1 MKFTVPNSILV
12 LIETR
17 RAHGQSRPHG
27 QGCTVTLDFH
37 VSLDTC
43 DTLGN
48 VFGRVYPGHLVLKL
62 FLKVHLY

>member
-17 RAHGQSRPHG
+17 RAHGQG
-27 QGCTVTLDFH
+27 YTMTLDFR

-48 VFGRVYPGHLVLKL
+48 VSGRVYPGHLVLKL
-62 FLKVHLY
+62 YWKVRLY